1 MGRKKAKLRK
11 KVRVILVLF
20 LLVALALVAVWL
32 VLRVNRGTI
41 STGSMEF
48 RQENIESVII
58 REERVES
65 GASYGR
71 ITYIADE
78 GQDVQ
83 SGQVV
88 AQVYK
93 SGYNENALLEL
104 VTLQQK
110 IKKYQVDTL
119 RKDISDPEYNAIQ
132 AQIDTK
138 LFQISQEIDSSSRST
153 ILQLQR
159 ELVGLLKQRQEYLA
173 QFQPDGALTQ
183 LMESEKEYLQLMEQ
197 WQDDITAGGAGKISF
212 AFDDYTFLNDT
223 ILKEGKLSYSDIQAV
238 RQNKKPE
245 ISVLDTARERALYR
259 LVSPERF
266 YCVISS
272 SAKNYFS
279 MVLGETY
286 ALEFNGFYDKTYEG
300 EVVDVWSSSSG
311 HVYVLKVEEDVTPF
325 FHVRTARVT
334 VSAEFSRLSVPTD
347 AVAAVD
353 NVRGI
358 YIEQNGRRVFV
369 AIDILAQNKS
379 ETIFKV
385 SDPEGIQLM
394 PGVGYVSK
402 NIG

>member
-11 KVRVILVLF
+11 KVRVILVFMVVLI
-20 LLVALALVAVWL
+20 LTLAATWL
-32 VLRVNRGTI
+32 VLRVNRGMI

-48 RQENIESVII
+48 RQENIEAVIV
-58 REERVES
+58 REEHVES

-71 ITYIADE
+71 ISYIADE
-78 GQDVQ
+78 GQEVQ
-83 SGQVV
+83 PGQVI

-110 IKKYQVDTL
+110 IKQYQVDTL

-132 AQIDTK
+132 TQIDTK
-138 LFQISQEIDSSSRST
+138 LYQISQEINSPRRNSLLNR
-153 ILQLQR
+153 QR
-159 ELVGLLKQRQEYLA
+159 ELIALLEQRQEYLA
-173 QFQPDGALTQ
+173 QFQPDGTLTQ
-183 LMESEKEYLQLMEQ
+183 LMESEKEYLELMGQ
-197 WQDDITAGGAGKISF
+197 WQDDIAANGTGKISF
-212 AFDDYTFLNDT
+212 AFDDYTFLNDSA
-223 ILKEGKLSYSDIQAV
+223 LEEGKLSYSDIQAV

-245 ISVLDTARERALYR
+245 ISVLDTVRERPLYR
-259 LVSPERF
+259 LVSPDHF

-272 SAKNYFS
+272 SSKNYFS

-286 ALEFNGFYDKTYEG
+286 RLQFNGFYDQPYEG
-300 EVVDVWSSSSG
+300 EVTDIWTSTNG
-311 HVYVLKVEEDVTPF
+311 YVYVLKVEADVTPF
-325 FHVRTARVT
+325 FNIRTARLT

-347 AVAAVD
+347 AVAVVD
-353 NVRGI
+353 NQHGI

-369 AIDILAQNKS
+369 GIDILAQNKS

-402 NIG
+402 NI